1 MLLTALVK
9 MWAGCETNRTHFSRG
24 AAENAF
30 HRSVDSALLGLLLA
44 LDAVVCPWYCLQP
57 FEGDRVLTGST
68 DAKIARGNAFQS
80 KLNFAQQCPVLAIA
94 RKHIFFAG
102 GATGVIN
109 NIARL
114 GISECAYFFLA
125 PFNFTRQLTLLISQ
139 TTFEQQK
146 RIGGQWRL

>member
-1 MLLTALVK
+1 M
-9 MWAGCETNRTHFSRG
+9 
-24 AAENAF
+24 
-30 HRSVDSALLGLLLA
+30 VDHSIGSALLGMLLA

-68 DAKIARGNAFQS
+68 DAKIARGNAFQG

-102 GATGVIN
+102 GATGVIDD
-109 NIARL
+109 IAWN
-114 GISECAYFFLA
+114 GISKGTYFFLA
-125 PFNFTRQLTLLISQ
+125 PFNCTHQLTLLISQ

-146 RIGGQWRL
+146 HVGG